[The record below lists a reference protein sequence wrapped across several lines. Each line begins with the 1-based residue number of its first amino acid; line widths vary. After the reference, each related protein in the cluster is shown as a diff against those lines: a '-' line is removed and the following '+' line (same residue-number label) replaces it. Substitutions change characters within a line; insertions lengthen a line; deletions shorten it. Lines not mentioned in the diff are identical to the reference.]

1 MVLNSTAVLKD
12 DLCTILFFSRDM
24 VTFFFFAYEAL
35 VMPLFYPQN
44 LICVMQHFKHVEV
57 I

>member
-1 MVLNSTAVLKD
+1 MAVLKD
-12 DLCTILFFSRDM
+12 DLCTILFYSRDM
-24 VTFFFFAYEAL
+24 VTFFFFAYGAL